1 MKHQF
6 YHLSLSRLRAAAV
19 AAIAVLAA
27 FSARADVEIN
37 ETNFP
42 DAKFQHYIKYLMYLD
57 NYDAIIAN
65 RADLEADGYEFQ
77 QVNVGTEE
85 VPEYKL
91 NPFHSATV
99 LTDLALSLITDI
111 NLDRS
116 TDLDHVI
123 TDLTGVRNFT
133 NLERLFCDG
142 HNLTSL
148 DVHGLNKLQV
158 VEAHDN
164 NITSVNFD
172 ECHGLRS
179 LYLYHNKLSREEIT
193 EKLICGL
200 HRNPHDGEIYARLHL
215 YNSANTGNSNHNADI
230 PESVVQALT
239 KFGWEITDGTDDDG
253 FTPYTGIED
262 DIVVAI
268 NYVNFPDN
276 NFRKYLTNYVIKYDD
291 NNKIK
296 DADGIYLSE
305 YFPEGN
311 PAIDGKFT
319 EGELL
324 YIRSIQLLTSKA
336 RVSNLTGVKYF
347 THLQRLKFDW
357 SNVYSLDLSDMKNL
371 RELDASFNKIT
382 SINVTGC
389 TSLVDVNVA
398 GNKLDV
404 PQARALVEQLP
415 SIEDNSG
422 LLKVHNFKEDG
433 TVTGS
438 NNFTKTVVDLAK
450 QKGWAVKQLNRTTN
464 KWSDY
469 EGSSNMAFYVD
480 ERNFPDKW
488 FRNYIMWRAWNDNRS
503 LFDEEASKEGG
514 YNVYEKHGVPSG
526 SNPLGS
532 GEIFEEDVQFIR
544 RLYLN
549 NWSGDY
555 TPPADSYETDRLME
569 SLEGIKLFTSLEQLY
584 VGEHK
589 LKNLDVSGM
598 PNLRIVRA
606 QNQLNKLESLN
617 IKDCPELWQVYA
629 QGNDLKG
636 LDLSNTPKLGQL
648 VINNNRNIGQID
660 VTKCPELFWFDCFN
674 CMQPA
679 IDVTQ
684 NPKLETLYCYET
696 RDNEAID
703 ATTAI
708 AEDATKEVSGISSSA
723 TINGN
728 GTTRRG
734 LVTELDLTHN
744 PLLKELRCSNN
755 PLTDLDLSANTN
767 LEILYCNSIDMQA
780 TVTQVEGKPVNMLL
794 KNLPGLSKLKRLSC
808 YNANLDSLNVS
819 NNPALWELVCY
830 KNNIW
835 TLDLSQNANL
845 TYLSTGEIEGEA
857 DANNART
864 PNGGNYITTLDVSNN
879 TLLETLHCCDMRLTD
894 LDLRNNTA
902 LKDLDYTKQY
912 RRIQAER
919 TPVYVKAADYETSRQ
934 LETHNLYYFRLDDNA
949 DDDSEAL
956 DGAQT
961 LQQRIA
967 VTDRN
972 KVSNFVVSRLIDGSW
987 SNGTKIEGSAKS
999 NPRRIVATTDDVKPG
1014 SVYGNILMFTG
1025 KNVSEDLD
1033 AGTATGG
1040 ITYKYDVNLPE
1051 GVEAT
1056 DKQTEFTLDWYSDPT
1071 IITAVDD
1078 ITAADTIDSVTY
1090 VNVTGQTSTTPW
1102 TGINLVITRY
1112 TNGTSTTEK
1121 RLF

>member
-1 MKHQF
+1 MK
-6 YHLSLSRLRAAAV
+6 SLFLTRLRAAAV

-42 DAKFQHYIKYLMYLD
+42 DAHFRHYIKYLMYLD
-57 NYDAIIAN
+57 NADAISQA
-65 RADLEADGYEFQ
+65 RTDGIISEDRFDT
-77 QVNVGTEE
+77 NG
-85 VPEYKL
+85 

-99 LTDLALSLITDI
+99 LTDDELALITDI

-116 TDLDHVI
+116 TDLGHVI

-253 FTPYTGIED
+253 FTAYTGIED
-262 DIVVAI
+262 DLVVEI
-268 NYVNFPDN
+268 NATNFPDPKFREYLN
-276 NFRKYLTNYVIKYDD
+276 NYLLVYGDGKTKTAYASGKYNSDL
-291 NNKIK
+291 
-296 DADGIYLSE
+296 
-305 YFPEGN
+305 FPEGN
-311 PAIDGKFT
+311 PGEDGILT
-319 EGELL
+319 EGEL
-324 YIRSIQLLTSKA
+324 IRILAIQIYNGKLGGPVYDFTGIKNFTQLRRLT
-336 RVSNLTGVKYF
+336 F
-347 THLQRLKFDW
+347 EW
-357 SNVYSLDLSDMKNL
+357 SEPSSLDVSGLKHLENINGAYAKLQSI
-371 RELDASFNKIT
+371 KID
-382 SINVTGC
+382 GC
-389 TSLVDVNVA
+389 TALNDINIIGHKLTQMEYRKFFLSLPKVSSGKIIIRTSRYECDDSNCPIHYVDFAKKQGWSVKEYEYN
-398 GNKLDV
+398 
-404 PQARALVEQLP
+404 
-415 SIEDNSG
+415 EDN
-422 LLKVHNFKEDG
+422 K
-433 TVTGS
+433 
-438 NNFTKTVVDLAK
+438 NNVEKDFNGDE
-450 QKGWAVKQLNRTTN
+450 
-464 KWSDY
+464 S
-469 EGSSNMAFYVD
+469 EGVWLYKS
-480 ERNFPDKW
+480 NFPDQM
-488 FRNYIMWRAWNDNRS
+488 FMNYIMWRAWNDNKA
-503 LFDEEASKEGG
+503 LFNEEAAKEGG
-514 YNVYEKHGVPSG
+514 YNVYDEHGVSYNT
-526 SNPLGS
+526 NPFQKRKISDTVYENDYLNAQD
-532 GEIFEEDVQFIR
+532 IALIRKLFI
-544 RLYLN
+544 N
-549 NWSGDY
+549 NWSDPNYSDY
-555 TPPADSYETDRLME
+555 PNRQIK
-569 SLEGIKLFTSLEQLY
+569 SLKGIEFFTSLEELY
-584 VGEHK
+584 VGGHDLED
-589 LKNLDVSGM
+589 LDVSLM
-598 PNLRIVRA
+598 PKLRIVRV
-606 QNQLNKLESLN
+606 QNQRNKLKSLN
-617 IKDCPELWQVYA
+617 ISGCPDLWQVYA
-629 QGNDLKG
+629 NGNDLQEI
-636 LDLSNTPKLGQL
+636 DLSKTPKLGQL

-755 PLTDLDLSANTN
+755 PLTDLDLRQNPM

-780 TVTQVEGKPVNMLL
+780 TVTQDGQNKPVNMLL
-794 KNLPGLSKLKRLSC
+794 KNLPSLANLKRLSC

-819 NNPALWELVCY
+819 NNPELWELVCY

-835 TLDLSQNANL
+835 TLDLSQNSKL

-934 LETHNLYYFRLDDNA
+934 LETHNLYYFRLDDNT
-949 DDDSEAL
+949 DDDSEAI
-956 DGAQT
+956 DDAKT

-972 KVSNFVVSRLIDGSW
+972 GVSNFVVSRLKHGSW
-987 SNGTKIEGSAKS
+987 SNGNYIEGSAGL
-999 NPRRIVATTDDVKPG
+999 NDAPRRIVATTDDVKPG

-1071 IITAVDD
+1071 IITGVDD
-1078 ITAADTIDSVTY
+1078 ITAADAIERVTY
-1090 VNVTGQTSTTPW
+1090 VNVTGQTATTPW